1 MGPINQKFLLRSH
14 LQCECG
20 LKVKTNQLKIV
31 TMPQCENPP
40 QEAGAKTAIV
50 ARVAATT
57 TATATTAAAREER
70 TIRGVGSNKVKSAKM
85 KMFSLLNPSVDKLIN
100 LHQYPGASG
109 SYAGSDQGWRTGASL
124 FL

>member
-1 MGPINQKFLLRSH
+1 MGPIVQKFLLRSH

-57 TATATTAAAREER
+57 TATTAAAREER
-70 TIRGVGSNKVKSAKM
+70 TIRGVGSNKVKSAKI

-100 LHQYPGASG
+100 LHRHPGAGG